1 MRAKRIDDN
10 QNEIVKQLRKIPR
23 VSVAITSSLGQGFPD
38 FIIGYQFENY
48 MIELKDENKPPS
60 ARKLTPD
67 EVKFRDN
74 WFGQYSVCKNLDEIL
89 EVLGI

>member
-10 QNEIVKQLRKIPR
+10 QNHVVKLLRKIPGI
-23 VSVAITSSLGQGFPD
+23 SVAITSSLGQGFPD
-38 FIIGYQFENY
+38 FIIGYNLENY
-48 MIELKDENKPPS
+48 MIELKDEKKPPS

-74 WFGQYSVCKNLDEIL
+74 WFGQYAVCKNLDEIF